1 MHVAALYLFKLPPRV
16 NQRKF
21 MARIGDSYRST
32 TELRKPFAHRVA
44 HGTLGRFGP
53 LYWEHDPDLDIDYHV
68 RHSALPRPGSYREL
82 FSLVSR
88 LHSTLLDRNRPL
100 WEVHL
105 IEGIK
110 DRQFAVYTKAHHA
123 LIDGVAGIRLLE
135 GVCTPDPEA
144 ESDISPLSLEALER
158 FREQHGLGRK
168 AQEPPS
174 EFELKAMAEF
184 LKAQFETS
192 AHVLGV
198 IKSYAAAWLGMGHG
212 LAVPWRHVPRTV
224 LNTPVS
230 ASRRF
235 IAQSWSMDR
244 VRAVSDAADV
254 TINDVVLA
262 MCSGALRHYL
272 DDQGEH
278 PEHSLR
284 ALVPVSVRQGDD
296 VESPLAISYIVAD
309 LGTRHEDPAD
319 RLEAIVESTRAGK
332 RMLSELTAR
341 EASLYAALIQA
352 PLFVA
357 NLMGV
362 ADWFPPVSTVISNI
376 PGPRKKLY
384 WNGAPL
390 LSSYPAS
397 AVFHGFALNITF
409 ISYDDKLD
417 FGIMACRQTV
427 PDVQHLVDYLEQSLA
442 ELEDIV

>member
-32 TELRKPFAHRVA
+32 TELRKPFAHQVA

-168 AQEPPS
+168 AQDPPS

-212 LAVPWRHVPRTV
+212 LAVP
-224 LNTPVS
+224 
-230 ASRRF
+230 
-235 IAQSWSMDR
+235 
-244 VRAVSDAADV
+244 
-254 TINDVVLA
+254 LA
-262 MCSGALRHYL
+262 PCSPNR
-272 DDQGEH
+272 
-278 PEHSLR
+278 PEHTCFSL
-284 ALVPVSVRQGDD
+284 AAIHCPV
-296 VESPLAISYIVAD
+296 
-309 LGTRHEDPAD
+309 
-319 RLEAIVESTRAGK
+319 LEHGSCARCQRCGRRNDQRRRAGNV
-332 RMLSELTAR
+332 LGCI
-341 EASLYAALIQA
+341 AAL
-352 PLFVA
+352 
-357 NLMGV
+357 
-362 ADWFPPVSTVISNI
+362 
-376 PGPRKKLY
+376 PR
-384 WNGAPL
+384 
-390 LSSYPAS
+390 
-397 AVFHGFALNITF
+397 
-409 ISYDDKLD
+409 
-417 FGIMACRQTV
+417 
-427 PDVQHLVDYLEQSLA
+427 
-442 ELEDIV
+442 